1 MEEKISI
8 FDIEMDNLTAKETMI
23 QAMQFLESE
32 SIDTIEIMSMDML
45 LSGQEDM
52 EWKEQVG
59 RIGIVLPGDKEI
71 LTAADV
77 HDRKRLQEAE
87 ERVFL
92 RMFMKYLQKNH
103 GRVYLLA
110 ETEEEL
116 ERVED
121 SVRRYNRGIRIVGHA
136 LLSAQSGL
144 EETVINDI
152 NGTETDCILSVLPS
166 PYQEQFISENKALLN
181 ARVWFGCGPALGRSY
196 DDLRIFRRIKH
207 FFIKK
212 TFWHRVEKEQKD
224 K

>member
-1 MEEKISI
+1 MRMEEKISI

-116 ERVED
+116 E
-121 SVRRYNRGIRIVGHA
+121 
-136 LLSAQSGL
+136 
-144 EETVINDI
+144 ETVINDI

>member
-77 HDRKRLQEAE
+77 RDRKRLREAE

-136 LLSAQSGL
+136 LLSAQSGPGGDRDQRYQRDGDRL
-144 EETVINDI
+144 YFVRAAVPVSGTVHIRKQ
-152 NGTETDCILSVLPS
+152 GAAQCQGMVRMRPGAG
-166 PYQEQFISENKALLN
+166 QEL
-181 ARVWFGCGPALGRSY
+181 
-196 DDLRIFRRIKH
+196 
-207 FFIKK
+207 
-212 TFWHRVEKEQKD
+212 
-224 K
+224 

>member
-1 MEEKISI
+1 MRMEEKISI

-110 ETEEEL
+110 ETEEE
-116 ERVED
+116 R
-121 SVRRYNRGIRIVGHA
+121 
-136 LLSAQSGL
+136 

>member
-77 HDRKRLQEAE
+77 RDRKRLREAE

-121 SVRRYNRGIRIVGHA
+121 SVRRYQPRDQGRGTCPSVRSERAGGDRDQRYQRDGDRLYFVRAAVPVSGTVHIRKQGA
-136 LLSAQSGL
+136 AQCQGM
-144 EETVINDI
+144 VRMRP
-152 NGTETDCILSVLPS
+152 GAG
-166 PYQEQFISENKALLN
+166 QEL
-181 ARVWFGCGPALGRSY
+181 
-196 DDLRIFRRIKH
+196 
-207 FFIKK
+207 
-212 TFWHRVEKEQKD
+212 
-224 K
+224 

>member
-1 MEEKISI
+1 MGCMS
-8 FDIEMDNLTAKETMI
+8 AKE
-23 QAMQFLESE
+23 AMVNAIRFLEDDP
-32 SIDTIEIMSMDML
+32 IDTIELMTMDML
-45 LSGQEDM
+45 MAGQDDTG
-52 EWKEQVG
+52 WKEQVAALDLV
-59 RIGIVLPGDKEI
+59 IPEEAEI
-71 LTAADV
+71 LEAAGV
-77 HDRKRLQEAE
+77 QERNLLKEAG
-87 ERVFL
+87 ERTFL

-136 LLSAQSGL
+136 LLSAQSGR